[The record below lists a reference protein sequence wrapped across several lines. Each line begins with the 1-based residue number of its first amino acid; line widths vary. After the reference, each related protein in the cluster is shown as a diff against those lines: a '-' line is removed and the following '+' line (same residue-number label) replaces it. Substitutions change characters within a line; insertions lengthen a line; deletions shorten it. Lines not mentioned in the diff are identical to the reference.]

1 RGFAEDWTIGA
12 EAHVLDQSEQPHQ
25 RWVRRFAG
33 TCVSRFV
40 AAARIGRE
48 ISMTRRKF
56 ASMFAALAATFART
70 LKAAASAVSAPRILR
85 EAVAPVA
92 AAIPEYRNTDLP
104 IERRTADLLHRMT
117 LEEKVEQ
124 LRGGVTSSYGVSD
137 PTGKFTRDSIKGNF
151 REIYAM

>member
-1 RGFAEDWTIGA
+1 
-12 EAHVLDQSEQPHQ
+12 
-25 RWVRRFAG
+25 
-33 TCVSRFV
+33 
-40 AAARIGRE
+40 
-48 ISMTRRKF
+48 MTRRKF

-85 EAVAPVA
+85 EAVAPAA

-104 IERRTADLLHRMT
+104 IERRTADLLRRMT

-151 REIYAM
+151 REIYAMHARLTPRDQAVYRNALQRYAMEKTRLGIPQI